1 MAMVARR
8 LGLSVVLLE
17 RGSHPRIVV
26 GESSTPL
33 SNLLLEEIALRYNLP
48 RLLPLT
54 KWGSWQQHYPEIA
67 CGLKRGFTFHYHASD
82 QTREVNSHGPDQLLV
97 AASPHDA
104 IADTHWYRA
113 HVDAFLV
120 EEARSLGTDYL
131 DHVHLEKVLLGGEC
145 HLLRGVRDGRTV
157 SYQARFLLDATGP
170 RGFLHK
176 ALRLT
181 EAPVPKELQ
190 TQSLYNHFTGV
201 ERLEH
206 TPYARTESVP
216 PYPIDDA
223 AMHHLFPGGWVWVLR
238 FNNGVTS
245 AGVVATDAV
254 AEELGL
260 REGSGASWERLLA
273 RIPALRE
280 QFKTAQPLGR
290 FTYIPRV
297 PFRGETLVGERWAML
312 PSAAGFIDPML
323 STGFPL
329 TLLGISRL
337 ANIFSENWDKPS
349 FASSLENYARQ
360 TQSELV
366 ATERL
371 ISSLYSATTHFSCF
385 AALSLLYF
393 AAASYSETARRLNKE
408 TLAPS
413 FLLHDHPAFGPACR
427 RLYNQAVQVKT
438 EADAARFRLELSR
451 AIEPFDLAG
460 LTADTSNNWYPVR
473 ASDLLSNAHKLGAT
487 AHDIHTMLD
496 RCGFSSASA
505 TARPIKSEQL

>member
-1 MAMVARR
+1 V
-8 LGLSVVLLE
+8 LLLE
-17 RGSHPRIVV
+17 RGSHPRIVI

-33 SNLLLEEIALRYNLP
+33 SNLLLEEIALRYDLP

-67 CGLKRGFTFHYHASD
+67 CGLKRGFTFHYHPSNP
-82 QTREVNSHGPDQLLV
+82 TREVASYRPNQLLV

-113 HVDAFLV
+113 DVDTFLV
-120 EEARSLGTDYL
+120 EEAQGLGADYF
-131 DHVHLEKVLLGGEC
+131 DHVELNEVSPGGEC
-145 HLLRGVRDGRTV
+145 HLLRGVRAGHSV
-157 SYQARFLLDATGP
+157 SYQARFLIDATGP
-170 RGFLHK
+170 RGFLHR

-181 EAPVPKELQ
+181 EAPVPRGLY
-190 TQSLYNHFTGV
+190 TRSLYNHFTGV
-201 ERLEH
+201 ERLED

-223 AMHHLFPGGWVWVLR
+223 AVHHLFPGGWVWVLR

-260 REGSGASWERLLA
+260 HEASAAVWGRLLA

-280 QFKTAQPLGR
+280 QFRTAQPLGR

-297 PFRGETLVGERWAML
+297 PFRSETIVGDRWAML

-329 TLLGISRL
+329 TLLGIIRL
-337 ANIFSENWDKPS
+337 GRILSEEGGKPS
-349 FASSLENYARQ
+349 IASALEIYARQ
-360 TQSELV
+360 TESELV
-366 ATERL
+366 ATEQL
-371 ISSLYSATTHFSCF
+371 IGNLYSATTHFSCF

-408 TLAPS
+408 ELASS
-413 FLLHDHPAFGPACR
+413 FLLHDHPTFGPACR
-427 RLYNQAVQVKT
+427 RLYDQAAQVQT
-438 EADAARFRLELSR
+438 EADAARFRLELLR
-451 AIEPFDLAG
+451 AIEPLDVAG
-460 LTADTSNNWYPVR
+460 LTADAPNNWYPVR
-473 ASDLLSNAHKLGAT
+473 ATDLLSNAHKLGAT
-487 AHDIHTMLD
+487 AAEIEAMLE
-496 RCGFSSASA
+496 RCGFSCSPL
-505 TARPIKSEQL
+505 TAAQPRAQL